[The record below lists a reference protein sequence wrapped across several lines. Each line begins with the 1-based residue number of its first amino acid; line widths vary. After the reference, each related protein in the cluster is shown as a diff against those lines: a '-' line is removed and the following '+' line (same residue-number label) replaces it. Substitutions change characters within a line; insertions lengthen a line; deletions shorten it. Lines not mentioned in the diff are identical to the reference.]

1 MLHLVAPLMTLTA
14 MMVATSVV
22 GRDDDFRNTPF
33 GWALVSQ
40 GSTIATSTDELSRLQ
55 EWTSDDDRVL
65 FARFGED
72 EYLIRERVTLDRVDQ
87 LVEPIRKLGE
97 KAREIVA
104 SRGAH
109 RSDKLG
115 RREVKEQLRPI
126 KARRRQLLLHVSGEI
141 EALARA
147 AVRRGQAQRLN

>member
-1 MLHLVAPLMTLTA
+1 MLHLVAPVMTLAA
-14 MMVATSVV
+14 MLGATSLV
-22 GRDDDFRNTPF
+22 GRGDDFRNTQF

-40 GSTIATSTDELSRLQ
+40 GSTIATSTDELSRLE
-55 EWTSDDDRVL
+55 EWTSDGDRVL

-87 LVEPIRKLGE
+87 LLEPIRKLGE

-115 RREVKEQLRPI
+115 RREVKERLRPI

-147 AVRRGQAQRLN
+147 AVRRGQAHRLN

>member
-1 MLHLVAPLMTLTA
+1 MLHLVAPVMTLTA
-14 MMVATSVV
+14 MLVATSVV
-22 GRDDDFRNTPF
+22 GRDDDFGNTPF

-55 EWTSDDDRVL
+55 EWTSDEDRAL

-72 EYLIRERVTLDRVDQ
+72 EYLIRERVTLDRADQ

-109 RSDKLG
+109 RSDKPG